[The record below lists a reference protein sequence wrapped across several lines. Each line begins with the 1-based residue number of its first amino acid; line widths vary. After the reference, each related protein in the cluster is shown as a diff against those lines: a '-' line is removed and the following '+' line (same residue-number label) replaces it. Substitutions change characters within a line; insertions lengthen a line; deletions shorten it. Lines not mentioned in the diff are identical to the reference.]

1 MCVRGY
7 TRVGGATIGS
17 MGSECAHWVSL
28 PFGVYHH
35 HDHPLGVALLILEI
49 ARAPMCAPV
58 FKCPPA
64 PAPPRAGRGRG
75 AAETGGRTAPE
86 HAPFSRAAAFMS
98 LPALELARLRRVLG
112 AWILTKGE

>member
-1 MCVRGY
+1 
-7 TRVGGATIGS
+7 

-35 HDHPLGVALLILEI
+35 HDHPLGVALLEI
-49 ARAPMCAPV
+49 ARAPMCAPM
-58 FKCPPA
+58 FKCPSA
-64 PAPPRAGRGRG
+64 PAPPRAFRGRRAAGIGGG
-75 AAETGGRTAPE
+75 AAPE
-86 HAPFSRAAAFMS
+86 HALFSRAAVFMS